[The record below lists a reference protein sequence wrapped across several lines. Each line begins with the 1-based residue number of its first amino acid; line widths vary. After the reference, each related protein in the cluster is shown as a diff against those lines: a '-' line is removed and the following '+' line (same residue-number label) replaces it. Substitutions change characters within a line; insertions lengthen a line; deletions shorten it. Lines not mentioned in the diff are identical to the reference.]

1 MVLISCLR
9 SAQELPNL
17 CTVIVSSLWNQYPAR
32 QKSYDNSWD
41 DTRRLEFHTF
51 CQAVLNYLNMSPAV
65 VYTSLKYVQKYLSSL
80 PSATR
85 KTLMHGS
92 ERPIFMVALMLAYKF
107 VEDCG
112 SVDANYWSRASM
124 IPVSALVKMEI
135 DFLCQVSH
143 KLHVDKS
150 AFVRWVNQCNTTF
163 EQQFYF
169 FYTYATAGVYPD
181 NSFCYYPTSA
191 LQPSYPCYYQQPTTA
206 TTTASAYWYNNNNN
220 NNSNTV
226 NNTQYYQQQQQQ
238 QPTAVP
244 VPVPQQQ
251 YNYNNNMNS
260 MNTNNDNQ
268 QDYRWEQSSTPDS
281 INSNS
286 TTSSSLSTLVAYG
299 GYGDGDTKYR
309 MPYYATNDYPR
320 DHWDTNTI
328 PPVLTQSLMQ

>member
-1 MVLISCLR
+1 MVLVSCLR

-17 CTVIVSSLWNQYPAR
+17 CTVVVSSLWNQYPPR
-32 QKSYDNSWD
+32 QKSHDNSWD
-41 DTRRLEFHTF
+41 DARRLEFHTF
-51 CQAVLNYLNMSPAV
+51 AQAVLSYLNMSPAV

-80 PSATR
+80 PPSTR

-163 EQQFYF
+163 EQQFYY
-169 FYTYATAGVYPD
+169 FYTYATGVYPD
-181 NSFCYYPTSA
+181 NSFCYYP
-191 LQPSYPCYYQQPTTA
+191 PM
-206 TTTASAYWYNNNNN
+206 
-220 NNSNTV
+220 
-226 NNTQYYQQQQQQ
+226 QQQQQQ
-238 QPTAVP
+238 QYPCYVQPTSTYWYNNSSNNHYQQYI
-244 VPVPQQQ
+244 PQQQ
-251 YNYNNNMNS
+251 HQQLQHLEQQQQQPPPQYS
-260 MNTNNDNQ
+260 

-281 INSNS
+281 IHSNS
-286 TTSSSLSTLVAYG
+286 TTSSASTLIAAYG
-299 GYGDGDTKYR
+299 YPDGDTTTNNKKYR
-309 MPYYATNDYPR
+309 MPTSSQQLCYYATDYPR
-320 DHWDTNTI
+320 DHWTTAV
-328 PPVLTQSLMQ
+328 PPVSHALMQ

>member
-1 MVLISCLR
+1 MVLVSCLR
-9 SAQELPNL
+9 SVQELPNL
-17 CTVIVSSLWNQYPAR
+17 CTVIVASLWNQYPPR

-51 CQAVLNYLNMSPAV
+51 CQAVLTYLNMSPAV

-80 PSATR
+80 SSSTR
-85 KTLMHGS
+85 KSLMHGS

-135 DFLCQVSH
+135 DFLCQVNH

-169 FYTYATAGVYPD
+169 FYTYAGVYTD
-181 NSFCYYPTSA
+181 NSFCYYPA
-191 LQPSYPCYYQQPTTA
+191 PLLQPPQQQQLSSYPDYYQQPIAAVPTTA
-206 TTTASAYWYNNNNN
+206 TTYWYNNNNN
-220 NNSNTV
+220 LNNNATTTTTATTT
-226 NNTQYYQQQQQQ
+226 TQYYQ
-238 QPTAVP
+238 PP
-244 VPVPQQQ
+244 
-251 YNYNNNMNS
+251 YID
-260 MNTNNDNQ
+260 TN
-268 QDYRWEQSSTPDS
+268 YRWEQSSTPDS

-286 TTSSSLSTLVAYG
+286 TTSSVSTLVAYG
-299 GYGDGDTKYR
+299 CYPDGDTKYR
-309 MPYYATNDYPR
+309 MPASQQLCYYANDYPR
-320 DHWDTNTI
+320 DHWNTASTI
-328 PPVLTQSLMQ
+328 PSVLTQSLMQ

>member
-1 MVLISCLR
+1 MVLVSCLR
-9 SAQELPNL
+9 SAHELPNL
-17 CTVIVSSLWNQYPAR
+17 CTIVVSTLWNQYPPR
-32 QKSYDNSWD
+32 QKSHDNSWD

-51 CQAVLNYLNMSPAV
+51 CQAVLGYLNMSSAV

-80 PSATR
+80 SPSTR

-163 EQQFYF
+163 EQQFCF
-169 FYTYATAGVYPD
+169 FYTYATGVYPD
-181 NSFCYYPTSA
+181 NSFSYYPP
-191 LQPSYPCYYQQPTTA
+191 LQQPYPCYVQPT
-206 TTTASAYWYNNNNN
+206 YWYN
-220 NNSNTV
+220 
-226 NNTQYYQQQQQQ
+226 QQQQQQ
-238 QPTAVP
+238 QS
-244 VPVPQQQ
+244 
-251 YNYNNNMNS
+251 YNP
-260 MNTNNDNQ
+260 
-268 QDYRWEQSSTPDS
+268 DYRWEQSSTPDS

-286 TTSSSLSTLVAYG
+286 SASSASTLV
-299 GYGDGDTKYR
+299 GYGHADGDTKYR
-309 MPYYATNDYPR
+309 MPSQPMCYYATDYPR
-320 DHWDTNTI
+320 DLWTVPAASYT
-328 PPVLTQSLMQ
+328 LMQ